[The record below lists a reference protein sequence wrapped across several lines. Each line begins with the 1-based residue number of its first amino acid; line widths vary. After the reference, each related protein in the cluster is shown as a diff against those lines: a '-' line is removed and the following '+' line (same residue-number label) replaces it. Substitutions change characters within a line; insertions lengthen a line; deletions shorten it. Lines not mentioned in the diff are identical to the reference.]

1 MNKKWLRWLPAG
13 IVPAVILTATI
24 AGPTTAGASPQ
35 LPDKTA
41 QELLELVAESSDS
54 AYSGTLEQSSELGL
68 PELQGMTSPH
78 SGGGTD
84 GTSAA
89 LELLTGSH
97 TAQVHIDGT
106 DKARLQVMD
115 QLAQRDVIV
124 NDDEVWLYDSRAK
137 EATHAVLPEH
147 EESPAHSIPSSAH
160 TPAALAEK
168 FLAII
173 DSSTEVTVGD
183 NARVAGRDAYELVLT
198 PRAED
203 TLVGAVSLT
212 VDAETGLPLGFTIAA
227 EGQEVPAFSVE
238 FSSIDFNEPADSL
251 FEFTPPPEAT
261 VTEVPIE
268 EHDDTFAAPQH
279 GDAPM
284 HSDAGYAD
292 RKPIVLGEGWST
304 IVVLPAGSASGLLD
318 GDMDAGDD
326 AGSVDS
332 SRGGDSAEAQ
342 ALLEQALTQVDGGR
356 VLETALVSVLITD
369 DGRVLAGAVSADQ
382 LIAAAQQ

>member
-1 MNKKWLRWLPAG
+1 MKKTWLRWLPAG
-13 IVPAVILTATI
+13 IVPVVILTATV
-24 AGPTTAGASPQ
+24 AGPTIADASPQ

-41 QELLELVAESSDS
+41 QELLELVSTSADT

-78 SGGGTD
+78 GGSTD
-84 GTSAA
+84 GPSAA

-106 DKARLQVMD
+106 DKARVQVMD

-137 EATHAVLPEH
+137 EATHAVLPD
-147 EESPAHSIPSSAH
+147 SADFPDH
-160 TPAALAEK
+160 AMPDAAPTPADLAAK
-168 FLAII
+168 FLSTI
-173 DSSTEVTVGD
+173 DPSTEITVGD

-198 PRAED
+198 PKAGD

-212 VDAETGLPLGFTIAA
+212 VDSETGLPLSFAIAA
-227 EGQEVPAFSVE
+227 EGQEEPAFSVA
-238 FSSIDFNEPADSL
+238 FSRIDFSAPAESL
-251 FEFTPPPEAT
+251 FKFTPPPEAT
-261 VTEVPIE
+261 VTEVPVKE
-268 EHDDTFAAPQH
+268 LDEAHAAPKH
-279 GDAPM
+279 NEAEYAEDA
-284 HSDAGYAD
+284 
-292 RKPIVLGEGWST
+292 REKPTVLGEGWST
-304 IVVLPAGSASGLLD
+304 IVVLPAGSASGAF
-318 GDMDAGDD
+318 GAGMGTGEE

-356 VLETALVSVLITD
+356 ILQTSLVSVLITD

>member
-13 IVPAVILTATI
+13 IVPVVILTATV
-24 AGPTTAGASPQ
+24 AGPTTADASPQ
-35 LPDKTA
+35 LPEKTA

-84 GTSAA
+84 GASAA

-147 EESPAHSIPSSAH
+147 EGSPEHSMPGSAH

-173 DSSTEVTVGD
+173 DASTEVTVGD
-183 NARVAGRDAYELVLT
+183 NARVAGRDAYELILT
-198 PRAED
+198 PRAVD

-212 VDAETGLPLGFTIAA
+212 VDAETGLPLGFAIAA
-227 EGQEVPAFSVE
+227 EGQEEPAFSVE
-238 FSSIDFNEPADSL
+238 FSDIDFTAPAESL
-251 FEFTPPPEAT
+251 FEFTPPPGTA
-261 VTEVPIE
+261 VTEVPSE
-268 EHDDTFAAPQH
+268 EHHDASAARKHQE
-279 GDAPM
+279 APE
-284 HSDAGYAD
+284 ALEAD
-292 RKPIVLGEGWST
+292 RKPTVLGKGWST
-304 IVVLPAGSASGLLD
+304 IVVLPAGSASGLL
-318 GDMDAGDD
+318 GGGMDAGDD

-332 SRGGDSAEAQ
+332 PRGGDSAEAQ

>member
-68 PELQGMTSPH
+68 PDLQGMTSPH
-78 SGGGTD
+78 GGGDTD
-84 GTSAA
+84 GASAA
-89 LELLTGSH
+89 LQLLTGSQ
-97 TAQVHIDGT
+97 TAQVHINGT
-106 DKARLQVMD
+106 DKARVQVMD

-124 NDDEVWLYDSRAK
+124 NDDEVWLYDSRTK
-137 EATHAVLPEH
+137 EATYAILPEH
-147 EESPAHSIPSSAH
+147 EGSPEHSIPGSAH

-168 FLAII
+168 FLSII

-198 PRAED
+198 PRAGD

-212 VDAETGLPLGFTIAA
+212 VDAETGLPLGFAVAA
-227 EGQEVPAFSVE
+227 EGQEDPAFSVA
-238 FSSIDFNEPADSL
+238 FSSIDFTEPEESL
-251 FEFTPPPEAT
+251 FEFTPPPEAR
-261 VTEVPIE
+261 VTEIPIE
-268 EHDDTFAAPQH
+268 EHDDASAAPKHQEAAEAKEAT
-279 GDAPM
+279 D
-284 HSDAGYAD
+284 
-292 RKPIVLGEGWST
+292 KPTVLGEGWST

-318 GDMDAGDD
+318 SGMSSEDGSGDGPRGD
-326 AGSVDS
+326 
-332 SRGGDSAEAQ
+332 DSAEAQ

-356 VLETALVSVLITD
+356 VLQTALASVLITD

>member
-13 IVPAVILTATI
+13 IVPVVILTATV
-24 AGPTTAGASPQ
+24 AGPTTADASPQ

-68 PELQGMTSPH
+68 PDLQGMTSPG
-78 SGGGTD
+78 GGGTD
-84 GTSAA
+84 GASAA

-106 DKARLQVMD
+106 NKARLQVMD

-147 EESPAHSIPSSAH
+147 EKSPEHSIPGSAH

-168 FLAII
+168 FLSII

-183 NARVAGRDAYELVLT
+183 DARVAGRDAYELVLT
-198 PRAED
+198 PRADD

-212 VDAETGLPLGFTIAA
+212 VDAETGLPLGFAVAA
-227 EGQEVPAFSVE
+227 EGQEDPAFSVA

-261 VTEVPIE
+261 VTEVPVKE
-268 EHDDTFAAPQH
+268 HDEAHAAPEHDDAEYA
-279 GDAPM
+279 
-284 HSDAGYAD
+284 SD
-292 RKPIVLGEGWST
+292 KPTVLGEGWNT

-318 GDMDAGDD
+318 GGMGEGDD